1 MKALRWFQTKV
12 GLFQDPRM
20 MFLLNQPHGD
30 SYFVIWFYLKDLAGM
45 INDDGYIYV
54 SEGQVMPTELLARQ
68 LRRRKAFVERV
79 LDVFEQIDLISR
91 DETGL
96 IRIVPWDEIQ
106 SFSRDEKKRS
116 DARDR
121 MRRYRQ
127 RQREEQVN
135 AAVCASYD
143 EMTGRMPVERLGSV
157 NGQACE
163 TGYTAPYGRAEWDC
177 VQHDEQVGAMLDE
190 KIQSIDEPMP
200 DTEPAASYGGTAVD
214 YPRNGMKTVAVTDKK
229 RLRVNGQTHQ
239 TEYAAPYGK
248 ADLHCVRH
256 DEQVGAMLDE
266 KVHGVDKPTPDT
278 EPAASYGGTAVDYP
292 RNGMKTV
299 AVTDKKRQRVH
310 GQAQQTGYAVP
321 YGEADLHCVRHGE
334 QVGVLL
340 DEKMQ
345 SINELIPEREY
356 AVSYSGAVM
365 DYPRNGMK
373 TVAVTDKKRLRAHG
387 QAQQTGYT
395 VPYGKAALDFVQH
408 NEQVGA
414 ILDEKMQN
422 INEPIPE
429 TEYAASCGGADLTC
443 TQLSERQEL
452 AAYDGD
458 GIDGIQGE
466 EGAEGIAYV
475 TEDRASAP
483 GADPAADYLDEGQ
496 NTCGDREEA
505 SSLPGGKALLYY
517 EALFGKADGQTV
529 EALQGLARR
538 WGEEA
543 VCRAICIALKK
554 GASSVQYIHAV
565 LVHSKGSPRHDTAPS
580 PYESAGGTPSGQG
593 GLRHISDMSW
603 GSPDVSLGEGI
614 CPVYEALP

>member
-54 SEGQVMPTELLARQ
+54 SERQVMPTELLARQ

-127 RQREEQVN
+127 RQREGQAK
-135 AAVCASYD
+135 AAAGASHN
-143 EMTGRMPVERLGSV
+143 EMAGCMPDERLQGV

-163 TGYTAPYGRAEWDC
+163 TGYVASYGRAEWDC
-177 VQHDEQVGAMLDE
+177 VQHDEQVGAILDE
-190 KIQSIDEPMP
+190 KMQNINEPTP
-200 DTEPAASYGGTAVD
+200 ETEPAASYGGTAVD
-214 YPRNGMKTVAVTDKK
+214 YRRNGMKTVAVT
-229 RLRVNGQTHQ
+229 N
-239 TEYAAPYGK
+239 
-248 ADLHCVRH
+248 
-256 DEQVGAMLDE
+256 
-266 KVHGVDKPTPDT
+266 
-278 EPAASYGGTAVDYP
+278 
-292 RNGMKTV
+292 
-299 AVTDKKRQRVH
+299 
-310 GQAQQTGYAVP
+310 
-321 YGEADLHCVRHGE
+321 
-334 QVGVLL
+334 
-340 DEKMQ
+340 
-345 SINELIPEREY
+345 
-356 AVSYSGAVM
+356 
-365 DYPRNGMK
+365 
-373 TVAVTDKKRLRAHG
+373 KKRLRAHG

-458 GIDGIQGE
+458 DIDGIQGE
-466 EGAEGIAYV
+466 EANQGMSYV
-475 TEDRASAP
+475 TEDRAYAP
-483 GADPAADYLDEGQ
+483 GADFAADYPDEGRDI
-496 NTCGDREEA
+496 CGDREEP
-505 SSLPGGKALLYY
+505 SSPPGGKALLYY

-543 VCRAICIALKK
+543 VCRAVCIALKK
-554 GASSVQYIHAV
+554 GASSIQYIHAV

-580 PYESAGGTPSGQG
+580 PYESERSMPSGQG

-614 CPVYEALP
+614 RPVYEALP

>member
-20 MFLLNQPHGD
+20 MFLLSQPHGD

-54 SEGQVMPTELLARQ
+54 SERQVMPTELLARQ

-127 RQREEQVN
+127 RQREEQANV
-135 AAVCASYD
+135 AACASHN
-143 EMTGRMPVERLGSV
+143 EMPGRMPAERLESV

-163 TGYTAPYGRAEWDC
+163 TGYVASYGRAELYC
-177 VQHDEQVGAMLDE
+177 VRHDEQVGAMLDE
-190 KIQSIDEPMP
+190 KIQNINEPLP
-200 DTEPAASYGGTAVD
+200 ETEPAGLYSGTAAD
-214 YPRNGMKTVAVTDKK
+214 YPQNGMKAVDVPDKK

-239 TEYAAPYGK
+239 TEYAAPYGR
-248 ADLHCVRH
+248 AELDCVQH
-256 DEQVGAMLDE
+256 DEQVGI
-266 KVHGVDKPTPDT
+266 
-278 EPAASYGGTAVDYP
+278 
-292 RNGMKTV
+292 
-299 AVTDKKRQRVH
+299 
-310 GQAQQTGYAVP
+310 
-321 YGEADLHCVRHGE
+321 
-334 QVGVLL
+334 LL

-345 SINELIPEREY
+345 SINE
-356 AVSYSGAVM
+356 
-365 DYPRNGMK
+365 
-373 TVAVTDKKRLRAHG
+373 
-387 QAQQTGYT
+387 
-395 VPYGKAALDFVQH
+395 
-408 NEQVGA
+408 
-414 ILDEKMQN
+414 
-422 INEPIPE
+422 PIPA
-429 TEYAASCGGADLTC
+429 TEYAAPCGGADLTC
-443 TQLSERQEL
+443 TQISERQEL
-452 AAYDGD
+452 AAYEGD
-458 GIDGIQGE
+458 DIDGIQGE
-466 EGAEGIAYV
+466 ERAEGIAYV
-475 TEDRASAP
+475 PEDRAYAP
-483 GADPAADYLDEGQ
+483 GADSVADYLDEGQ
-496 NTCGDREEA
+496 NPCGDREEP
-505 SSLPGGKALLYY
+505 SSPPGGKALLYY
-517 EALFGKADGQTV
+517 EALFGKADGQTA

-538 WGEEA
+538 WGDEA

-554 GASSVQYIHAV
+554 GESSVPYIRAV

-580 PYESAGGTPSGQG
+580 PYETKRSMPSGRG

-614 CPVYEALP
+614 RPVYEALL

>member
-20 MFLLNQPHGD
+20 MYLLSQPHGD

-54 SEGQVMPTELLARQ
+54 SERQAMPTELLARQ

-91 DETGL
+91 DEAGF
-96 IRIVPWDEIQ
+96 IRIVPWNEIQ

-127 RQREEQVN
+127 RQREGQAK
-135 AAVCASYD
+135 AAAGASHN
-143 EMTGRMPVERLGSV
+143 EMAGCMPDERLQGV

-163 TGYTAPYGRAEWDC
+163 TGYVASYGRAEWDC
-177 VQHDEQVGAMLDE
+177 VQHDEQVGAILDE
-190 KIQSIDEPMP
+190 KMQNINEPTP
-200 DTEPAASYGGTAVD
+200 ETEPAASYGGTAVD
-214 YPRNGMKTVAVTDKK
+214 YR
-229 RLRVNGQTHQ
+229 
-239 TEYAAPYGK
+239 
-248 ADLHCVRH
+248 
-256 DEQVGAMLDE
+256 
-266 KVHGVDKPTPDT
+266 
-278 EPAASYGGTAVDYP
+278 
-292 RNGMKTV
+292 
-299 AVTDKKRQRVH
+299 
-310 GQAQQTGYAVP
+310 
-321 YGEADLHCVRHGE
+321 
-334 QVGVLL
+334 
-340 DEKMQ
+340 
-345 SINELIPEREY
+345 
-356 AVSYSGAVM
+356 
-365 DYPRNGMK
+365 RNGMK

-458 GIDGIQGE
+458 DIDGIQGE
-466 EGAEGIAYV
+466 EANQGMSYV
-475 TEDRASAP
+475 TEDRAYAP
-483 GADPAADYLDEGQ
+483 GADFAADYPDEGRDI
-496 NTCGDREEA
+496 CGDREEP
-505 SSLPGGKALLYY
+505 SSPPGGKALLYY

-554 GASSVQYIHAV
+554 GASSIQYIHAV

-593 GLRHISDMSW
+593 GLCHISAMSW

-614 CPVYEALP
+614 RPVYEALP

>member
-20 MFLLNQPHGD
+20 MYLLNQPHGD

-127 RQREEQVN
+127 RQREEQANV
-135 AAVCASYD
+135 AACASHN
-143 EMTGRMPVERLGSV
+143 EMPGRMPAERLESV
-157 NGQACE
+157 NGQACK
-163 TGYTAPYGRAEWDC
+163 TGYVAPYGRAEWDC
-177 VQHDEQVGAMLDE
+177 VQHDEQVGAML
-190 KIQSIDEPMP
+190 
-200 DTEPAASYGGTAVD
+200 G
-214 YPRNGMKTVAVTDKK
+214 
-229 RLRVNGQTHQ
+229 
-239 TEYAAPYGK
+239 
-248 ADLHCVRH
+248 
-256 DEQVGAMLDE
+256 E
-266 KVHGVDKPTPDT
+266 KVHGVDKPTPET
-278 EPAASYGGTAVDYP
+278 EPAESYGGTAVDYR
-292 RNGMKTV
+292 RNGMKTI
-299 AVTDKKRQRVH
+299 AVTDKKRLRVH

-321 YGEADLHCVRHGE
+321 SGKADLHYVQHDE
-334 QVGVLL
+334 QVGILL

-345 SINELIPEREY
+345 SINE
-356 AVSYSGAVM
+356 
-365 DYPRNGMK
+365 
-373 TVAVTDKKRLRAHG
+373 
-387 QAQQTGYT
+387 
-395 VPYGKAALDFVQH
+395 
-408 NEQVGA
+408 
-414 ILDEKMQN
+414 
-422 INEPIPE
+422 PIPE
-429 TEYAASCGGADLTC
+429 MEYAASCGGADLTC
-443 TQLSERQEL
+443 TQLSKRQEI
-452 AAYDGD
+452 AAYDRD
-458 GIDGIQGE
+458 DIDGIQRE
-466 EGAEGIAYV
+466 DADEGISYV
-475 TEDRASAP
+475 TKYAPRADS
-483 GADPAADYLDEGQ
+483 AADYLDEGQ
-496 NTCGDREEA
+496 NTCSDRKA
-505 SSLPGGKALLYY
+505 LSSPPGGKALLYY

-565 LVHSKGSPRHDTAPS
+565 LVHSKGSPCYDTAPS
-580 PYESAGGTPSGQG
+580 PYESTGAMPSGQG
-593 GLRHISDMSW
+593 GLRHISAMNW

-614 CPVYEALP
+614 RPVYEALP

>member
-20 MFLLNQPHGD
+20 MYLLSQPHGD

-45 INDDGYIYV
+45 LNDDGYIYV
-54 SEGQVMPTELLARQ
+54 SEGQAMPTELLARQ

-91 DETGL
+91 DEAGF

-127 RQREEQVN
+127 RQREGQAK
-135 AAVCASYD
+135 AAAGASHN
-143 EMTGRMPVERLGSV
+143 EMAGCMPDERLQGV

-163 TGYTAPYGRAEWDC
+163 TGYVASYGRAEWDC
-177 VQHDEQVGAMLDE
+177 VQHDEQVGAILDE
-190 KIQSIDEPMP
+190 KMQNINEPTP
-200 DTEPAASYGGTAVD
+200 ETEPAASYGGTAVD
-214 YPRNGMKTVAVTDKK
+214 YR
-229 RLRVNGQTHQ
+229 
-239 TEYAAPYGK
+239 
-248 ADLHCVRH
+248 
-256 DEQVGAMLDE
+256 
-266 KVHGVDKPTPDT
+266 
-278 EPAASYGGTAVDYP
+278 
-292 RNGMKTV
+292 
-299 AVTDKKRQRVH
+299 
-310 GQAQQTGYAVP
+310 
-321 YGEADLHCVRHGE
+321 
-334 QVGVLL
+334 
-340 DEKMQ
+340 
-345 SINELIPEREY
+345 
-356 AVSYSGAVM
+356 
-365 DYPRNGMK
+365 RNGMK

-443 TQLSERQEL
+443 TQISERQEL
-452 AAYDGD
+452 AAYEGD
-458 GIDGIQGE
+458 DIDGIQGE
-466 EGAEGIAYV
+466 EGAEGVAYV
-475 TEDRASAP
+475 TEDRAYAL
-483 GADPAADYLDEGQ
+483 GAGSAADYLDEGRD
-496 NTCGDREEA
+496 TCGDREEP

-517 EALFGKADGQTV
+517 EALFGKADGQTA
-529 EALQGLARR
+529 EALQGVARR
-538 WGEEA
+538 WGDKA

-554 GASSVQYIHAV
+554 GESSVPYIRAV
-565 LVHSKGSPRHDTAPS
+565 LVHCKGNPRHDTAPS
-580 PYESAGGTPSGQG
+580 PYERERSMPSGQG
-593 GLRHISDMSW
+593 GLRHISDRNW

>member
-54 SEGQVMPTELLARQ
+54 SERQVMPTELLARQ
-68 LRRRKAFVERV
+68 LRRSKAFVERV

-127 RQREEQVN
+127 RQREGQAK
-135 AAVCASYD
+135 AAAGASHN
-143 EMTGRMPVERLGSV
+143 EMAGCMPDERLQGV

-163 TGYTAPYGRAEWDC
+163 TGYTVP
-177 VQHDEQVGAMLDE
+177 
-190 KIQSIDEPMP
+190 S
-200 DTEPAASYGGTAVD
+200 
-214 YPRNGMKTVAVTDKK
+214 
-229 RLRVNGQTHQ
+229 
-239 TEYAAPYGK
+239 GK
-248 ADLHCVRH
+248 
-256 DEQVGAMLDE
+256 
-266 KVHGVDKPTPDT
+266 
-278 EPAASYGGTAVDYP
+278 
-292 RNGMKTV
+292 
-299 AVTDKKRQRVH
+299 
-310 GQAQQTGYAVP
+310 
-321 YGEADLHCVRHGE
+321 ADLHCVRHGE
-334 QVGVLL
+334 QVGAMLG
-340 DEKMQ
+340 EKVHGVDKPT
-345 SINELIPEREY
+345 PETERAASY
-356 AVSYSGAVM
+356 GGTAV
-365 DYPRNGMK
+365 DYPQNGMK
-373 TVAVTDKKRLRAHG
+373 TVTVTDKKRLRAHG

-422 INEPIPE
+422 INEPIPA

-458 GIDGIQGE
+458 DIDGIQGE
-466 EGAEGIAYV
+466 EANQGMSYV
-475 TEDRASAP
+475 TEDRAYAP
-483 GADPAADYLDEGQ
+483 GADFAADYPDEGRDI
-496 NTCGDREEA
+496 CGDREEP
-505 SSLPGGKALLYY
+505 SSPPGGKALLYY
-517 EALFGKADGQTV
+517 KALFGKTDGQTV

-538 WGEEA
+538 WGDEA
-543 VCRAICIALKK
+543 VCRAVCIALKK
-554 GASSVQYIHAV
+554 GASSVPYIHAV

-580 PYESAGGTPSGQG
+580 PYETKRSMPSGQG

-614 CPVYEALP
+614 RPVYEALP

>member
-20 MFLLNQPHGD
+20 MYLLSQPHGD

-54 SEGQVMPTELLARQ
+54 SEGQAMPTELLARQ

-127 RQREEQVN
+127 RQREEQANV
-135 AAVCASYD
+135 AACASHN
-143 EMTGRMPVERLGSV
+143 EMPGRMPAERLESV

-163 TGYTAPYGRAEWDC
+163 TGYVASYGRAELYC
-177 VQHDEQVGAMLDE
+177 VRHDEQVGAMLDE
-190 KIQSIDEPMP
+190 KIQNINEPIP
-200 DTEPAASYGGTAVD
+200 ETEPAASYGGTAVD

-229 RLRVNGQTHQ
+229 RLRV
-239 TEYAAPYGK
+239 
-248 ADLHCVRH
+248 
-256 DEQVGAMLDE
+256 
-266 KVHGVDKPTPDT
+266 
-278 EPAASYGGTAVDYP
+278 
-292 RNGMKTV
+292 
-299 AVTDKKRQRVH
+299 H
-310 GQAQQTGYAVP
+310 GQAQQTGDAVP
-321 YGEADLHCVRHGE
+321 SGKAEWECVHYGE

-340 DEKMQ
+340 DAKVQ
-345 SINELIPEREY
+345 GVDKPIPEREY
-356 AVSYSGAVM
+356 AASYGEAVM
-365 DYPRNGMK
+365 GCPRNSEK
-373 TVAVTDKKRLRAHG
+373 D
-387 QAQQTGYT
+387 
-395 VPYGKAALDFVQH
+395 AA
-408 NEQVGA
+408 GP
-414 ILDEKMQN
+414 DEKVQSAN
-422 INEPIPE
+422 GQTHKVKCAVANDGVI
-429 TEYAASCGGADLTC
+429 LTC

-452 AAYDGD
+452 AAYERDD
-458 GIDGIQGE
+458 IDGIQGE
-466 EGAEGIAYV
+466 EGDEGIAYV
-475 TEDRASAP
+475 TE
-483 GADPAADYLDEGQ
+483 ADEYTPYAGSAADRFDEGRD
-496 NTCGDREEA
+496 TCGDREEP

-538 WGEEA
+538 WGDEA

-580 PYESAGGTPSGQG
+580 PYETERSMPSGQG

>member
-1 MKALRWFQTKV
+1 MKGLRWFQTKV

-20 MFLLNQPHGD
+20 MYLLNQPHGD

-54 SEGQVMPTELLARQ
+54 SERQVMPTELLARQ

-127 RQREEQVN
+127 RQREGLAK
-135 AAVCASYD
+135 AAVCASHN
-143 EMTGRMPVERLGSV
+143 EMTGRMPDERLQGV
-157 NGQACE
+157 NGQACK
-163 TGYTAPYGRAEWDC
+163 TGYTAPYGRAELDC
-177 VQHDEQVGAMLDE
+177 VQNNEQVSAILDE
-190 KIQSIDEPMP
+190 KIQNINEPLPKMEY
-200 DTEPAASYGGTAVD
+200 TASYGETTMGCFQHGEKD
-214 YPRNGMKTVAVTDKK
+214 ILVTDKK

-239 TEYAAPYGK
+239 TGYTAPYGK
-248 ADLHCVRH
+248 AELDCVQHNERI
-256 DEQVGAMLDE
+256 EAMLDE
-266 KVHGVDKPTPDT
+266 KIQNINEPLPET
-278 EPAASYGGTAVDYP
+278 EYTASYGGTAV
-292 RNGMKTV
+292 
-299 AVTDKKRQRVH
+299 
-310 GQAQQTGYAVP
+310 
-321 YGEADLHCVRHGE
+321 
-334 QVGVLL
+334 
-340 DEKMQ
+340 
-345 SINELIPEREY
+345 
-356 AVSYSGAVM
+356 

-429 TEYAASCGGADLTC
+429 TEYAASCGGADLNC
-443 TQLSERQEL
+443 TQLSERQEI
-452 AAYDGD
+452 AAYDRD
-458 GIDGIQGE
+458 GMNGIQGE
-466 EGAEGIAYV
+466 EGDEGIAYV
-475 TEDRASAP
+475 TE
-483 GADPAADYLDEGQ
+483 ADEYTPYAGSAADRFDEGRD
-496 NTCGDREEA
+496 TCGDREEP

-538 WGEEA
+538 WGDEA

-580 PYESAGGTPSGQG
+580 PYETERSMPSGQG

-614 CPVYEALP
+614 CPVYEAMP

>member
-1 MKALRWFQTKV
+1 MKGLRWFQTKV

-20 MFLLNQPHGD
+20 MYLLSQPHGD

-45 INDDGYIYV
+45 LNDDGYIYV
-54 SEGQVMPTELLARQ
+54 SEGQAMPTELLARQ

-127 RQREEQVN
+127 RQREGQAK
-135 AAVCASYD
+135 AAAGASHN
-143 EMTGRMPVERLGSV
+143 EMAGCMPDERLQGV

-163 TGYTAPYGRAEWDC
+163 TGYVASYGRAEWDC
-177 VQHDEQVGAMLDE
+177 VQHD
-190 KIQSIDEPMP
+190 
-200 DTEPAASYGGTAVD
+200 
-214 YPRNGMKTVAVTDKK
+214 
-229 RLRVNGQTHQ
+229 
-239 TEYAAPYGK
+239 
-248 ADLHCVRH
+248 
-256 DEQVGAMLDE
+256 
-266 KVHGVDKPTPDT
+266 
-278 EPAASYGGTAVDYP
+278 
-292 RNGMKTV
+292 
-299 AVTDKKRQRVH
+299 
-310 GQAQQTGYAVP
+310 
-321 YGEADLHCVRHGE
+321 
-334 QVGVLL
+334 
-340 DEKMQ
+340 
-345 SINELIPEREY
+345 
-356 AVSYSGAVM
+356 
-365 DYPRNGMK
+365 
-373 TVAVTDKKRLRAHG
+373 
-387 QAQQTGYT
+387 
-395 VPYGKAALDFVQH
+395 
-408 NEQVGA
+408 EQVGA

-458 GIDGIQGE
+458 DIDGIDGIQGE
-466 EGAEGIAYV
+466 EANQGMSYV
-475 TEDRASAP
+475 TEDRAYAP
-483 GADPAADYLDEGQ
+483 GADFAADYPDEGRDI
-496 NTCGDREEA
+496 CGDREEP
-505 SSLPGGKALLYY
+505 SSPPGGKALLYY

-554 GASSVQYIHAV
+554 GASSIQYIHAV

-593 GLRHISDMSW
+593 GLCHISAMSW

-614 CPVYEALP
+614 RPVYEALP

>member
-54 SEGQVMPTELLARQ
+54 SERQAMPTELLARQ

-127 RQREEQVN
+127 RQREEQANV
-135 AAVCASYD
+135 AACASHN
-143 EMTGRMPVERLGSV
+143 EMPGRMPAERLESV

-163 TGYTAPYGRAEWDC
+163 TGYVAPYGRSELDC
-177 VQHDEQVGAMLDE
+177 LQHGEQIGRVLDE
-190 KIQSIDEPMP
+190 SIQNDNELVPE
-200 DTEPAASYGGTAVD
+200 TERAASYGGAAV
-214 YPRNGMKTVAVTDKK
+214 
-229 RLRVNGQTHQ
+229 
-239 TEYAAPYGK
+239 
-248 ADLHCVRH
+248 
-256 DEQVGAMLDE
+256 
-266 KVHGVDKPTPDT
+266 
-278 EPAASYGGTAVDYP
+278 
-292 RNGMKTV
+292 
-299 AVTDKKRQRVH
+299 
-310 GQAQQTGYAVP
+310 
-321 YGEADLHCVRHGE
+321 
-334 QVGVLL
+334 
-340 DEKMQ
+340 
-345 SINELIPEREY
+345 
-356 AVSYSGAVM
+356 

-452 AAYDGD
+452 AAYEGD
-458 GIDGIQGE
+458 DIDGIQGE
-466 EGAEGIAYV
+466 ERAEGIAYV
-475 TEDRASAP
+475 TEDRAYAP
-483 GADPAADYLDEGQ
+483 CAGSAADYLDVGQ
-496 NTCGDREEA
+496 DTCGDREEP
-505 SSLPGGKALLYY
+505 SSPPGGKALLYY
-517 EALFGKADGQTV
+517 EALFGKADGQTA

-538 WGEEA
+538 WGDEA

-554 GASSVQYIHAV
+554 GESSVPYIRAV
-565 LVHSKGSPRHDTAPS
+565 LIHCKGNPRHDTAPS
-580 PYESAGGTPSGQG
+580 PYENERSMPSGQG
-593 GLRHISDMSW
+593 GLRHISDRNW

>member
-20 MFLLNQPHGD
+20 MYLLSQPHGD

-54 SEGQVMPTELLARQ
+54 SERQAMPTELLARQ

-127 RQREEQVN
+127 RQREGQAK
-135 AAVCASYD
+135 AADGACHN
-143 EMTGRMPVERLGSV
+143 EMAGCMPDERLQGV

-163 TGYTAPYGRAEWDC
+163 TGYVASYGRAEWDC
-177 VQHDEQVGAMLDE
+177 VQHDEQVGAILDE
-190 KIQSIDEPMP
+190 KMQNINEPTP
-200 DTEPAASYGGTAVD
+200 ETEPAASYGGTAVD
-214 YPRNGMKTVAVTDKK
+214 YR
-229 RLRVNGQTHQ
+229 
-239 TEYAAPYGK
+239 
-248 ADLHCVRH
+248 
-256 DEQVGAMLDE
+256 
-266 KVHGVDKPTPDT
+266 
-278 EPAASYGGTAVDYP
+278 
-292 RNGMKTV
+292 
-299 AVTDKKRQRVH
+299 
-310 GQAQQTGYAVP
+310 
-321 YGEADLHCVRHGE
+321 
-334 QVGVLL
+334 
-340 DEKMQ
+340 
-345 SINELIPEREY
+345 
-356 AVSYSGAVM
+356 
-365 DYPRNGMK
+365 RNGMK

-429 TEYAASCGGADLTC
+429 TEYAVSCGGADLTC

-458 GIDGIQGE
+458 DIDGIQGE
-466 EGAEGIAYV
+466 EANQGMSYV
-475 TEDRASAP
+475 TEDRAYAP
-483 GADPAADYLDEGQ
+483 GADFAADYPDEGRDI
-496 NTCGDREEA
+496 CGDREEP
-505 SSLPGGKALLYY
+505 SSPPGGKALLYY

-554 GASSVQYIHAV
+554 GASSIQYIHAV

-593 GLRHISDMSW
+593 GLCHISAMSW

-614 CPVYEALP
+614 RPVYEALP

>member
-1 MKALRWFQTKV
+1 MKALQWFQTKV

-20 MFLLNQPHGD
+20 MYLLSQPHGD

-54 SEGQVMPTELLARQ
+54 SEGQAMPTELLARQ

-96 IRIVPWDEIQ
+96 IRIVPWNEIQ

-127 RQREEQVN
+127 RQREGQAK
-135 AAVCASYD
+135 AAACASHN
-143 EMTGRMPVERLGSV
+143 EMAGCMSEERLQGV

-163 TGYTAPYGRAEWDC
+163 TGYTAPYGRAELDCVQNNEQVSAILDEKIQNINEPLPKMEYTASYGETTMGCFQHGEKDILVTDKKRLRVNGQTHQTGYTAPYGKAELDC
-177 VQHDEQVGAMLDE
+177 VQHNERIEAMLDE
-190 KIQSIDEPMP
+190 KIQNINEPLP
-200 DTEPAASYGGTAVD
+200 ETEYTASYGGTAVD

-229 RLRVNGQTHQ
+229 RLRVNGQAC
-239 TEYAAPYGK
+239 EMGY
-248 ADLHCVRH
+248 
-256 DEQVGAMLDE
+256 
-266 KVHGVDKPTPDT
+266 
-278 EPAASYGGTAVDYP
+278 TA
-292 RNGMKTV
+292 
-299 AVTDKKRQRVH
+299 
-310 GQAQQTGYAVP
+310 P
-321 YGEADLHCVRHGE
+321 YGEAELDCVHYGE
-334 QVGVLL
+334 QIGVLL
-340 DEKMQ
+340 DEKIQ
-345 SINELIPEREY
+345 KINELIPEREY
-356 AVSYSGAVM
+356 AA
-365 DYPRNGMK
+365 P
-373 TVAVTDKKRLRAHG
+373 
-387 QAQQTGYT
+387 
-395 VPYGKAALDFVQH
+395 
-408 NEQVGA
+408 
-414 ILDEKMQN
+414 
-422 INEPIPE
+422 
-429 TEYAASCGGADLTC
+429 CGGADLTC

-458 GIDGIQGE
+458 DIDGIQGE

-475 TEDRASAP
+475 PEDRAYAP
-483 GADPAADYLDEGQ
+483 WADSAADYLDEGRD
-496 NTCGDREEA
+496 TCSDREKP

-517 EALFGKADGQTV
+517 KALFGKADGQTV

-538 WGEEA
+538 WGDEA

-554 GASSVQYIHAV
+554 GASSVQYIYAV

-580 PYESAGGTPSGQG
+580 PYETKRSMPSGRG

>member
-20 MFLLNQPHGD
+20 MYLLSQPYGD

-54 SEGQVMPTELLARQ
+54 SEGQAMPTELLARQ

-96 IRIVPWDEIQ
+96 MRIVPWDEIQ

-121 MRRYRQ
+121 MRCYRQ
-127 RQREEQVN
+127 RQREGQAK
-135 AAVCASYD
+135 AAACASHN
-143 EMTGRMPVERLGSV
+143 EMTGCMPDERLQDV

-163 TGYTAPYGRAEWDC
+163 GYTTSC
-177 VQHDEQVGAMLDE
+177 
-190 KIQSIDEPMP
+190 
-200 DTEPAASYGGTAVD
+200 
-214 YPRNGMKTVAVTDKK
+214 
-229 RLRVNGQTHQ
+229 
-239 TEYAAPYGK
+239 GK
-248 ADLHCVRH
+248 AALDCAQH

-299 AVTDKKRQRVH
+299 AVTDKKRQRVN
-310 GQAQQTGYAVP
+310 GQACETGYTAP

-443 TQLSERQEL
+443 TQLSERQEF
-452 AAYDGD
+452 AAYEGD
-458 GIDGIQGE
+458 DIDGIQRE
-466 EGAEGIAYV
+466 DADEGISYV
-475 TEDRASAP
+475 TKYVP
-483 GADPAADYLDEGQ
+483 GADSAADYLNEGQ
-496 NTCGDREEA
+496 NTCSDRKA
-505 SSLPGGKALLYY
+505 LSSLPGGKVLLYY
-517 EALFGKADGQTV
+517 EALFGKADG
-529 EALQGLARR
+529 
-538 WGEEA
+538 
-543 VCRAICIALKK
+543 
-554 GASSVQYIHAV
+554 
-565 LVHSKGSPRHDTAPS
+565 
-580 PYESAGGTPSGQG
+580 
-593 GLRHISDMSW
+593 
-603 GSPDVSLGEGI
+603 
-614 CPVYEALP
+614 

>member
-1 MKALRWFQTKV
+1 MKGLRWFQTKV
-12 GLFQDPRM
+12 GLFQDPRIM
-20 MFLLNQPHGD
+20 YLLNQPHGD

-54 SEGQVMPTELLARQ
+54 SERQAMPTELLARQ

-127 RQREEQVN
+127 RQREGQAK
-135 AAVCASYD
+135 AAAGASHN
-143 EMTGRMPVERLGSV
+143 EMAGCMPDERLQGV

-163 TGYTAPYGRAEWDC
+163 TGYVASYGRAEWDC
-177 VQHDEQVGAMLDE
+177 VQHDEQVGAILDE
-190 KIQSIDEPMP
+190 KMQNINEPTP
-200 DTEPAASYGGTAVD
+200 ETEPAASYGGTAVD
-214 YPRNGMKTVAVTDKK
+214 YR
-229 RLRVNGQTHQ
+229 
-239 TEYAAPYGK
+239 
-248 ADLHCVRH
+248 
-256 DEQVGAMLDE
+256 
-266 KVHGVDKPTPDT
+266 
-278 EPAASYGGTAVDYP
+278 
-292 RNGMKTV
+292 
-299 AVTDKKRQRVH
+299 
-310 GQAQQTGYAVP
+310 
-321 YGEADLHCVRHGE
+321 
-334 QVGVLL
+334 
-340 DEKMQ
+340 
-345 SINELIPEREY
+345 
-356 AVSYSGAVM
+356 
-365 DYPRNGMK
+365 RNGMK

-458 GIDGIQGE
+458 DIDGIQGE
-466 EGAEGIAYV
+466 EANQGMSYV
-475 TEDRASAP
+475 TEDRAYAP
-483 GADPAADYLDEGQ
+483 GADFAADYPDEGRDI
-496 NTCGDREEA
+496 CGDREEP
-505 SSLPGGKALLYY
+505 SSPPGGKALLYY
-517 EALFGKADGQTV
+517 EALFGKADGQTA

-538 WGEEA
+538 WGDEA

-554 GASSVQYIHAV
+554 GASSIQYIHAV

-580 PYESAGGTPSGQG
+580 PYETKRSMPSGRG
-593 GLRHISDMSW
+593 GLRHISAMNW

-614 CPVYEALP
+614 RPVYEALP

>member
-54 SEGQVMPTELLARQ
+54 SEGQAMPTELLARQ

-127 RQREEQVN
+127 RQREGQAK
-135 AAVCASYD
+135 AAAGASHN
-143 EMTGRMPVERLGSV
+143 EMAGCMPDERLQGV

-163 TGYTAPYGRAEWDC
+163 TGYVASYGRAELYC
-177 VQHDEQVGAMLDE
+177 VRHDEQVGAMLDE
-190 KIQSIDEPMP
+190 KIQNINEPIP
-200 DTEPAASYGGTAVD
+200 ETEPAGLYSGTAAD

-229 RLRVNGQTHQ
+229 RLRV
-239 TEYAAPYGK
+239 
-248 ADLHCVRH
+248 
-256 DEQVGAMLDE
+256 
-266 KVHGVDKPTPDT
+266 
-278 EPAASYGGTAVDYP
+278 
-292 RNGMKTV
+292 
-299 AVTDKKRQRVH
+299 
-310 GQAQQTGYAVP
+310 
-321 YGEADLHCVRHGE
+321 
-334 QVGVLL
+334 
-340 DEKMQ
+340 
-345 SINELIPEREY
+345 
-356 AVSYSGAVM
+356 
-365 DYPRNGMK
+365 
-373 TVAVTDKKRLRAHG
+373 HG

-458 GIDGIQGE
+458 DIDGIQGE
-466 EGAEGIAYV
+466 EANQGMSYV
-475 TEDRASAP
+475 TEDRAYAP
-483 GADPAADYLDEGQ
+483 GADFAADYPDEGRDI
-496 NTCGDREEA
+496 CGDREEP
-505 SSLPGGKALLYY
+505 SSPPGGKALLYY

-554 GASSVQYIHAV
+554 GASSIQYIHAV

-593 GLRHISDMSW
+593 GLCHISAMSW

-614 CPVYEALP
+614 RPVYEALP

>member
-54 SEGQVMPTELLARQ
+54 SERQVMPTELLARQ

-127 RQREEQVN
+127 RQREGQAK
-135 AAVCASYD
+135 AAAGASHN
-143 EMTGRMPVERLGSV
+143 EMAGCMPDERLQGV

-163 TGYTAPYGRAEWDC
+163 TGYVASYGRAEWDC
-177 VQHDEQVGAMLDE
+177 VQHDEQVGAILDE
-190 KIQSIDEPMP
+190 KMQNINEPTP
-200 DTEPAASYGGTAVD
+200 ETEPAASYGGTAVD
-214 YPRNGMKTVAVTDKK
+214 YRRNGMKTVAVT
-229 RLRVNGQTHQ
+229 N
-239 TEYAAPYGK
+239 
-248 ADLHCVRH
+248 
-256 DEQVGAMLDE
+256 
-266 KVHGVDKPTPDT
+266 
-278 EPAASYGGTAVDYP
+278 
-292 RNGMKTV
+292 
-299 AVTDKKRQRVH
+299 
-310 GQAQQTGYAVP
+310 
-321 YGEADLHCVRHGE
+321 
-334 QVGVLL
+334 
-340 DEKMQ
+340 
-345 SINELIPEREY
+345 
-356 AVSYSGAVM
+356 
-365 DYPRNGMK
+365 
-373 TVAVTDKKRLRAHG
+373 KKRLRAHG

-458 GIDGIQGE
+458 DIDGIQGE
-466 EGAEGIAYV
+466 EANQGMSYV
-475 TEDRASAP
+475 TEDRAYAP
-483 GADPAADYLDEGQ
+483 GADFAADYPDEGRDI
-496 NTCGDREEA
+496 CGDREEP
-505 SSLPGGKALLYY
+505 SSPPGGKALLYY

-543 VCRAICIALKK
+543 VCRAVCIALKK
-554 GASSVQYIHAV
+554 GASSVPYIHAV
-565 LVHSKGSPRHDTAPS
+565 LVHSKGSPRHDAAPS
-580 PYESAGGTPSGQG
+580 PYESERPVPSGQG
-593 GLRHISDMSW
+593 GLRHISDRNW

>member
-54 SEGQVMPTELLARQ
+54 SERQVMPTELLARQ

-96 IRIVPWDEIQ
+96 MRIVPWDEIQ

-127 RQREEQVN
+127 RQREGQAK
-135 AAVCASYD
+135 AAAGASHNEMAGCMPD
-143 EMTGRMPVERLGSV
+143 ERIRSV
-157 NGQACE
+157 NGQACK
-163 TGYTAPYGRAEWDC
+163 TGYTAPCGKIELEC
-177 VQHDEQVGAMLDE
+177 VQRDEQVGAMLDE

-200 DTEPAASYGGTAVD
+200 DTEHTASYGGAVMGDLRNSEKTVAETDKRMQSINGQGREMRDTAPYGRAEWDCVHYGEQVGVLLDEKVHGVDKPTPETEYTASYGGTAVD
-214 YPRNGMKTVAVTDKK
+214 YPRNGMKTIAVTDKK
-229 RLRVNGQTHQ
+229 RLRVNGQAQQ
-239 TEYAAPYGK
+239 TGYAVPSGK

-256 DEQVGAMLDE
+256 GEQVGAMLDE
-266 KVHGVDKPTPDT
+266 KVHGVDKPTPET
-278 EPAASYGGTAVDYP
+278 EPAASYGRTAVDYP
-292 RNGMKTV
+292 RNGMKT
-299 AVTDKKRQRVH
+299 
-310 GQAQQTGYAVP
+310 
-321 YGEADLHCVRHGE
+321 
-334 QVGVLL
+334 
-340 DEKMQ
+340 
-345 SINELIPEREY
+345 I
-356 AVSYSGAVM
+356 
-365 DYPRNGMK
+365 
-373 TVAVTDKKRLRAHG
+373 AVTDKKRLRANG
-387 QAQQTGYT
+387 QTHQTEYAA
-395 VPYGKAALDFVQH
+395 PSGKADLHCVQH
-408 NEQVGA
+408 GEQVG
-414 ILDEKMQN
+414 ILLDEKMWS
-422 INEPIPE
+422 INEPIPA
-429 TEYAASCGGADLTC
+429 TEYAAPCGGADLTC

-458 GIDGIQGE
+458 DIDGIQGE
-466 EGAEGIAYV
+466 EGAEGVAYV
-475 TEDRASAP
+475 TEDRAYAL
-483 GADPAADYLDEGQ
+483 GAGSAADYPDEGRD
-496 NTCGDREEA
+496 TCGDREEP

-543 VCRAICIALKK
+543 VFRAICVALKK

-580 PYESAGGTPSGQG
+580 PYETERSMPSGRG

-603 GSPDVSLGEGI
+603 GSLDVSLGESI
-614 CPVYEALP
+614 RPVYEALP

>member
-54 SEGQVMPTELLARQ
+54 SERQVMPTELLARQ

-127 RQREEQVN
+127 RQREEQANV
-135 AAVCASYD
+135 AACASHN
-143 EMTGRMPVERLGSV
+143 EMPGRMPAERLESV

-163 TGYTAPYGRAEWDC
+163 TGYVAPYGRSELDC
-177 VQHDEQVGAMLDE
+177 LQHGEQIGRVLDE
-190 KIQSIDEPMP
+190 SIQNDNELVPE
-200 DTEPAASYGGTAVD
+200 TERAASYGGAAVD
-214 YPRNGMKTVAVTDKK
+214 YPRNGMKTIAVTDKK
-229 RLRVNGQTHQ
+229 RLRVHGQAQQ
-239 TEYAAPYGK
+239 TGYTVPSGK

-256 DEQVGAMLDE
+256 GEQVGAMPDE
-266 KVHGVDKPTPDT
+266 KVHGVDKPTPET
-278 EPAASYGGTAVDYP
+278 EPAASYGRTAVDYH
-292 RNGMKTV
+292 RNGMKTI
-299 AVTDKKRQRVH
+299 AVTDKKRLRVH

-321 YGEADLHCVRHGE
+321 SGKADLHYVQHDE
-334 QVGVLL
+334 QVGILL

-345 SINELIPEREY
+345 SINE
-356 AVSYSGAVM
+356 
-365 DYPRNGMK
+365 
-373 TVAVTDKKRLRAHG
+373 
-387 QAQQTGYT
+387 
-395 VPYGKAALDFVQH
+395 
-408 NEQVGA
+408 
-414 ILDEKMQN
+414 
-422 INEPIPE
+422 PIPE
-429 TEYAASCGGADLTC
+429 IEYAASCGGADLTC
-443 TQLSERQEL
+443 TQLSKRQEI
-452 AAYDGD
+452 AAYDRD
-458 GIDGIQGE
+458 DIDGIQRE
-466 EGAEGIAYV
+466 DADEGISYV
-475 TEDRASAP
+475 TKYAP
-483 GADPAADYLDEGQ
+483 GADSAADYLDEGQ
-496 NTCGDREEA
+496 NTCSDRKA
-505 SSLPGGKALLYY
+505 LSSPPGGKALLYY

-565 LVHSKGSPRHDTAPS
+565 LVHSKGSPCYDTAPS
-580 PYESAGGTPSGQG
+580 PYERERSMPSGQG
-593 GLRHISDMSW
+593 GLRHISDRNW

>member
-20 MFLLNQPHGD
+20 MYLLSQPHGD

-54 SEGQVMPTELLARQ
+54 SERQAMPTELLARQ

-127 RQREEQVN
+127 RQREGQAK
-135 AAVCASYD
+135 AAAGASHN
-143 EMTGRMPVERLGSV
+143 EMAGCMPDERLQGV

-163 TGYTAPYGRAEWDC
+163 TGYVASYGRAEWDC
-177 VQHDEQVGAMLDE
+177 VQHDEQVGAILDE
-190 KIQSIDEPMP
+190 KMQNINEPTP
-200 DTEPAASYGGTAVD
+200 ETEPAASYGGTAVD
-214 YPRNGMKTVAVTDKK
+214 YR
-229 RLRVNGQTHQ
+229 
-239 TEYAAPYGK
+239 
-248 ADLHCVRH
+248 
-256 DEQVGAMLDE
+256 
-266 KVHGVDKPTPDT
+266 
-278 EPAASYGGTAVDYP
+278 
-292 RNGMKTV
+292 
-299 AVTDKKRQRVH
+299 
-310 GQAQQTGYAVP
+310 
-321 YGEADLHCVRHGE
+321 
-334 QVGVLL
+334 
-340 DEKMQ
+340 
-345 SINELIPEREY
+345 
-356 AVSYSGAVM
+356 
-365 DYPRNGMK
+365 RNGMK

-429 TEYAASCGGADLTC
+429 TEYAVSCGGADLTC

-458 GIDGIQGE
+458 DIDGIQGE
-466 EGAEGIAYV
+466 EANQGMSYV
-475 TEDRASAP
+475 TEDRAYAP
-483 GADPAADYLDEGQ
+483 GADFAADYPDEGRDI
-496 NTCGDREEA
+496 CGDREEP
-505 SSLPGGKALLYY
+505 SSPPGGKALLYY

-554 GASSVQYIHAV
+554 GASSIQYIHAV

-593 GLRHISDMSW
+593 GLCHISAMSW

-614 CPVYEALP
+614 RPVYEALP

>member
-1 MKALRWFQTKV
+1 MKGLRWFQTKV

-20 MFLLNQPHGD
+20 MYLLSQPHGD

-54 SEGQVMPTELLARQ
+54 SEGQAMPTELLARQ

-96 IRIVPWDEIQ
+96 MRIVPWDEIQ

-127 RQREEQVN
+127 RQREGQAK
-135 AAVCASYD
+135 AAAGASHN
-143 EMTGRMPVERLGSV
+143 EMAGCMPDERLQGV

-163 TGYTAPYGRAEWDC
+163 TGYVASYGRAELYC
-177 VQHDEQVGAMLDE
+177 VRHDEQVGAMLDE
-190 KIQSIDEPMP
+190 KIQNINEPIP
-200 DTEPAASYGGTAVD
+200 ETEPAGLYSGTAAD

-229 RLRVNGQTHQ
+229 RLHVHGQTQQ
-239 TEYAAPYGK
+239 TEYAAPCGETAISYAQNNGK
-248 ADLHCVRH
+248 T
-256 DEQVGAMLDE
+256 GTMLDE
-266 KVHGVDKPTPDT
+266 KK
-278 EPAASYGGTAVDYP
+278 
-292 RNGMKTV
+292 
-299 AVTDKKRQRVH
+299 
-310 GQAQQTGYAVP
+310 
-321 YGEADLHCVRHGE
+321 
-334 QVGVLL
+334 
-340 DEKMQ
+340 
-345 SINELIPEREY
+345 
-356 AVSYSGAVM
+356 
-365 DYPRNGMK
+365 
-373 TVAVTDKKRLRAHG
+373 
-387 QAQQTGYT
+387 
-395 VPYGKAALDFVQH
+395 
-408 NEQVGA
+408 
-414 ILDEKMQN
+414 QN
-422 INEPIPE
+422 INKPILE
-429 TEYAASCGGADLTC
+429 TESAASCGGAAMEWLWNSEKDPAGPDEKVQRINEQTPRTEYAAPSGRTVLTC
-443 TQLSERQEL
+443 PQPSERREI

-458 GIDGIQGE
+458 DIDGIQGE
-466 EGAEGIAYV
+466 EANQGMSYV
-475 TEDRASAP
+475 TEDRAYAP
-483 GADPAADYLDEGQ
+483 GADFAADYPDEGRDI
-496 NTCGDREEA
+496 CGDREEP
-505 SSLPGGKALLYY
+505 SSPPGGKALLYY

-554 GASSVQYIHAV
+554 GASSIQYIHAV

-593 GLRHISDMSW
+593 GLCHISAMSW

-614 CPVYEALP
+614 RPVYEALP

>member
-20 MFLLNQPHGD
+20 MYLLSQPHGD

-45 INDDGYIYV
+45 LNDDGYIYV

-116 DARDR
+116 DARNR

-127 RQREEQVN
+127 RQREGQAK
-135 AAVCASYD
+135 AAAGASHN
-143 EMTGRMPVERLGSV
+143 EMAGCMPDERLQGV

-163 TGYTAPYGRAEWDC
+163 TGYVASYGRAEWDC
-177 VQHDEQVGAMLDE
+177 VQHDEQVGAILDE
-190 KIQSIDEPMP
+190 KMQNINEPTP
-200 DTEPAASYGGTAVD
+200 ETEPAASYGGTAVD
-214 YPRNGMKTVAVTDKK
+214 YR
-229 RLRVNGQTHQ
+229 
-239 TEYAAPYGK
+239 
-248 ADLHCVRH
+248 
-256 DEQVGAMLDE
+256 
-266 KVHGVDKPTPDT
+266 
-278 EPAASYGGTAVDYP
+278 
-292 RNGMKTV
+292 
-299 AVTDKKRQRVH
+299 
-310 GQAQQTGYAVP
+310 
-321 YGEADLHCVRHGE
+321 
-334 QVGVLL
+334 
-340 DEKMQ
+340 
-345 SINELIPEREY
+345 
-356 AVSYSGAVM
+356 
-365 DYPRNGMK
+365 RNGMK

-458 GIDGIQGE
+458 DIDGIQG
-466 EGAEGIAYV
+466 
-475 TEDRASAP
+475 
-483 GADPAADYLDEGQ
+483 
-496 NTCGDREEA
+496 
-505 SSLPGGKALLYY
+505 
-517 EALFGKADGQTV
+517 
-529 EALQGLARR
+529 
-538 WGEEA
+538 
-543 VCRAICIALKK
+543 
-554 GASSVQYIHAV
+554 
-565 LVHSKGSPRHDTAPS
+565 
-580 PYESAGGTPSGQG
+580 
-593 GLRHISDMSW
+593 
-603 GSPDVSLGEGI
+603 
-614 CPVYEALP
+614 

>member
-54 SEGQVMPTELLARQ
+54 SERQVMPTELLARQ

-96 IRIVPWDEIQ
+96 IRLVPWDEIQ

-127 RQREEQVN
+127 RQREEQANV
-135 AAVCASYD
+135 AACASHN
-143 EMTGRMPVERLGSV
+143 EMPGRMPAERLESV

-163 TGYTAPYGRAEWDC
+163 TGYVAPYGRSELDC
-177 VQHDEQVGAMLDE
+177 LQHGEQIGRVLDE
-190 KIQSIDEPMP
+190 SIQNDNELVPE
-200 DTEPAASYGGTAVD
+200 TERAASYGGAAVD
-214 YPRNGMKTVAVTDKK
+214 YR
-229 RLRVNGQTHQ
+229 
-239 TEYAAPYGK
+239 
-248 ADLHCVRH
+248 
-256 DEQVGAMLDE
+256 
-266 KVHGVDKPTPDT
+266 
-278 EPAASYGGTAVDYP
+278 
-292 RNGMKTV
+292 
-299 AVTDKKRQRVH
+299 
-310 GQAQQTGYAVP
+310 
-321 YGEADLHCVRHGE
+321 
-334 QVGVLL
+334 
-340 DEKMQ
+340 
-345 SINELIPEREY
+345 
-356 AVSYSGAVM
+356 
-365 DYPRNGMK
+365 RNGMK

-443 TQLSERQEL
+443 TQPSERREI

-458 GIDGIQGE
+458 DIDGMQGE
-466 EGAEGIAYV
+466 EGEEGISYV
-475 TEDRASAP
+475 TEDMAYASWA
-483 GADPAADYLDEGQ
+483 GSDSGCFDVGQ
-496 NTCGDREEA
+496 DICGDREEP
-505 SSLPGGKALLYY
+505 SSPPGGKALLYY
-517 EALFGKADGQTV
+517 EALFGKADGQTA

-538 WGEEA
+538 WGDEA

-554 GASSVQYIHAV
+554 GESSVPYIRAV
-565 LVHSKGSPRHDTAPS
+565 LVHCKGNPRHDTAPS
-580 PYESAGGTPSGQG
+580 PYERERSMPSGQG
-593 GLRHISDMSW
+593 GLRHISDRNW